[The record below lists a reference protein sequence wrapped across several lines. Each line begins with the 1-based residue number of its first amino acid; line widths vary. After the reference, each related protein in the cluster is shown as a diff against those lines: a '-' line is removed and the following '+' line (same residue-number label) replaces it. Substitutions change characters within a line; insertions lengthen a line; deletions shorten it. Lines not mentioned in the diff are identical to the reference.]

1 MSSNLSQRNILLI
14 ITAFF
19 VVITSSC
26 GREGVSEI
34 VPEELFS
41 LSIGPLDEQINLFRI
56 PGRPVKELND
66 LFMRDGLFYLANG
79 NSKKMMQLSSY
90 GELILL
96 IYDPSSNAKPVGL
109 VSVSSSQSEEIESN
123 DSAATRRSFS
133 YPFNEIGSLV
143 VDSLKRIH
151 IIEVIQN
158 DRQVFDEEH
167 AIRLSHVVQR
177 FSRQGEHMDF
187 LGQEGI
193 GGTPFPYIHQM
204 FVTAADDLVVV
215 CRTLEHWLIYWF
227 NLQGKL
233 LYRTELS
240 ESLIFPQKDE
250 VTIWDVIPRLDSK
263 QLMLFVDVNSSD
275 EEIERKSYFYDVTLK
290 KLLNYF
296 SLPDSSKNKVDFNSN
311 DSMVDY
317 YPLGITNSG
326 HMFLTRPENDKTFS
340 LIVLSSKGG
349 LVSRRLL
356 KLEHNNLRFVKIG
369 MTESGVIFGMLAD
382 SVQVRIIWWR
392 TDLIISERKGWIN
405 RLFSRYF

>member
-1 MSSNLSQRNILLI
+1 M
-14 ITAFF
+14 
-19 VVITSSC
+19 
-26 GREGVSEI
+26 
-34 VPEELFS
+34 
-41 LSIGPLDEQINLFRI
+41 
-56 PGRPVKELND
+56 
-66 LFMRDGLFYLANG
+66 
-79 NSKKMMQLSSY
+79 
-90 GELILL
+90 
-96 IYDPSSNAKPVGL
+96 
-109 VSVSSSQSEEIESN
+109 
-123 DSAATRRSFS
+123 
-133 YPFNEIGSLV
+133 
-143 VDSLKRIH
+143 
-151 IIEVIQN
+151 
-158 DRQVFDEEH
+158 
-167 AIRLSHVVQR
+167 
-177 FSRQGEHMDF
+177 
-187 LGQEGI
+187 
-193 GGTPFPYIHQM
+193 
-204 FVTAADDLVVV
+204 
-215 CRTLEHWLIYWF
+215 IYWF

-275 EEIERKSYFYDVTLK
+275 EEIERRSYFYDVTLE

-369 MTESGVIFGMLAD
+369 MTETGVIFGMLAD

-405 RLFSRYF
+405 RLLSRYF